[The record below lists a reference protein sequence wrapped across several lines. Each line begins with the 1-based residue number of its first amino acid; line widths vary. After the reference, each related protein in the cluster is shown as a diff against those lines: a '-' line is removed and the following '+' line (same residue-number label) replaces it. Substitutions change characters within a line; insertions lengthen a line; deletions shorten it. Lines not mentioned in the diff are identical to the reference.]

1 MRIRRLPP
9 AKAVPLGW
17 RLPQDRARCGVDVS
31 VIAQTG
37 HSEAI
42 HSPDAWPSIVVELMI
57 PATWPADVVCT
68 MAISCCPSV
77 LRTMS
82 RPLDSG
88 ARLLVS
94 SDWIVAV
101 SDFSG
106 LTSSPW
112 VWRAP
117 LHLAEAATA
126 EA

>member
-57 PATWPADVVCT
+57 PATAGRRCLRHGDF
-68 MAISCCPSV
+68 V
-77 LRTMS
+77 LS
-82 RPLDSG
+82 ES
-88 ARLLVS
+88 
-94 SDWIVAV
+94 
-101 SDFSG
+101 
-106 LTSSPW
+106 
-112 VWRAP
+112 
-117 LHLAEAATA
+117 LAHNV
-126 EA
+126 